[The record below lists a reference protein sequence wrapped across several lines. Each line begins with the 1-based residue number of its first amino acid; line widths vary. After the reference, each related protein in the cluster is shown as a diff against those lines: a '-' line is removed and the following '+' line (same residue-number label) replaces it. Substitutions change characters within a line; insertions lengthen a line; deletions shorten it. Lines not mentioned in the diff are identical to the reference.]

1 MSRLLR
7 SFVSKLSRVRVAALG
22 VIAGAL
28 ALLSGCGPKD
38 SGSGMPTFP
47 EPFSSLHLGM
57 DEADFRDA
65 RPNAKQDDDTEG
77 PWTYFSEEF
86 PSEDFVEYVLE
97 DLPDGNRQLVA
108 FILCGCEYPGDK
120 KMVARGRAQRHFE
133 VIRWGVVLDVRAW
146 ESDGNVI
153 LFSTIG
159 RSLDPYAT
167 ARKFYQFIVFRREAA
182 GRNPVLGED
191 LCKGFLTAIAR
202 PPDEDAHPVA
212 WVDSFPETNRIER
225 YVTADDHVIS
235 KECGDAILAQVSD
248 YDTFASSIE
257 KNGRLFKNTG
267 SFVGIAFSG
276 PALDVDDPKSL
287 EISRDG
293 TSLRVADADC
303 LLFSIPEPRR
313 ETLRRALDRVVA
325 ESTSP

>member
-1 MSRLLR
+1 MQLKRTR
-7 SFVSKLSRVRVAALG
+7 TVICG
-22 VIAGAL
+22 VTVLVGAL
-28 ALLSGCGPKD
+28 VLLSGCGPKG
-38 SGSGMPTFP
+38 SASGMPPFP

-57 DEADFRDA
+57 DEADFRAA
-65 RPNAKQDDDTEG
+65 RPNAKQDDDAEG

-146 ESDGNVI
+146 ESDGDVI

-159 RSLDPYAT
+159 RSLDPSAT
-167 ARKFYQFIVFRREAA
+167 ARKFYQFVVFRREAA
-182 GRNPVLGED
+182 ERNPVLGED
-191 LCKGFLTAIAR
+191 FCKGFLTAIAR
-202 PPDEDAHPVA
+202 SPDEDAHPVV

-235 KECGDAILAQVSD
+235 KECGDAILALVSD
-248 YDTFASSIE
+248 YDTFAFSIE

-276 PALDVDDPKSL
+276 PTLDVDDPKV
-287 EISRDG
+287 IDVSRDG

-325 ESTSP
+325 ESIPPLEGNLP